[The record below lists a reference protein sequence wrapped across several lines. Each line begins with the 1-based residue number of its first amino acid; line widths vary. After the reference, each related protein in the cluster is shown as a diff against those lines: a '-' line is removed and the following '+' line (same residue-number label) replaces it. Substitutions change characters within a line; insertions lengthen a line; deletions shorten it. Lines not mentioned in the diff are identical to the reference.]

1 VASRVRPSKAAKP
14 WTAPKKKSMIF
25 GQAAV
30 IKSAHDFSIL
40 ESCFMDVMLF
50 LKLAPGVIGLAGLLT
65 YFMMR
70 AREPVSDLELVNVV
84 RRVRNIFLPL
94 GCVALIVLS
103 AWLILRPSPP
113 DDDTSLS
120 GLAASPYRLFA
131 AETVADRHS
140 PRRHP
145 APAS

>member
-1 VASRVRPSKAAKP
+1 
-14 WTAPKKKSMIF
+14 
-25 GQAAV
+25 
-30 IKSAHDFSIL
+30 
-40 ESCFMDVMLF
+40 MDVMLF

-70 AREPVSDLELVNVV
+70 AREPVSDLELVNIV

-94 GCVALIVLS
+94 GCVALIMLS
-103 AWLILRPSPP
+103 AWLILRPAPP
-113 DDDTSLS
+113 DSDTSVS
-120 GLAASPYRLFA
+120 GLAASPHRRFA
-131 AETVADRHS
+131 FETVADRHS

>member
-1 VASRVRPSKAAKP
+1 
-14 WTAPKKKSMIF
+14 
-25 GQAAV
+25 
-30 IKSAHDFSIL
+30 
-40 ESCFMDVMLF
+40 MDVMLF

-70 AREPVSDLELVNVV
+70 AREPVSDLELVNIV

-94 GCVALIVLS
+94 GCVALIMLS

-131 AETVADRHS
+131 AETVADTIS
-140 PRRHP
+140 G
-145 APAS
+145 

>member
-1 VASRVRPSKAAKP
+1 MASRARPSKAAKP

-25 GQAAV
+25 GQAV

-70 AREPVSDLELVNVV
+70 AREPVSDLELVNIV

-94 GCVALIVLS
+94 GCVALIMLS
-103 AWLILRPSPP
+103 AWLILRPAPP
-113 DDDTSLS
+113 DSDTAVS
-120 GLAASPYRLFA
+120 GLAASPYRRFA
-131 AETVADRHS
+131 FETMADGHS
-140 PRRHP
+140 PMRHP